1 MATDERESL
10 APGRG
15 RMSTRGAR
23 SVMLPRGDP
32 VRPFILLQL
41 SDLHFGE
48 HSRFHGEDMAE
59 LASRCATAIS
69 DARRNLGW
77 TENVELVLVTGDVAE
92 AARPLEYR
100 VALEF
105 FRALKLSLSLVPSR
119 FVFVPGNHD
128 ISWTRC
134 KQELAGI
141 DTKIEEG
148 EVKEADR
155 EKASR
160 EAMDAVKLLRFDEM
174 VAEFYGSDDAK
185 EAARA
190 GTSRASVSGTTP
202 LACGAY
208 VHDLPELWVS
218 VAALNSCEQESH
230 RGEDHGGLVSQA
242 QSQDVLDHWR
252 MAAPRDRLR
261 LVAVHHNPVAS
272 PPEDVKSWA
281 AWLRGKLADKTL
293 SQDAFDQF
301 AADVAGFPGRA
312 YLRRITEQAQV
323 SLLLHGHHHVSDSGN
338 AWTWRGA
345 SEASGS
351 TVVLSAGSWSLV
363 AEKLPAEQPVV
374 MQLVRIDP
382 QKQEASAVL
391 LRYDPGASVAGSV
404 TLGQFEIDSETRKHP
419 PLPLSVL
426 AGLREAAQTPAPQ
439 SDASEPPKVAK
450 DGLGSRVI
458 EEAVTAYR
466 ARKQNDFKEWKV
478 RGVGAGAR
486 AKSGKE
492 VRAELDK
499 MYVPLEVAQDT
510 RGRRDRGIPKM
521 RPGGGGRKTRAGDRR
536 PKVLTPEA
544 VFVREASM
552 ALIGQAGSGKTTWM
566 KWTFRRLLERPD
578 ALPFFLELRALTAGW
593 TERAADRRTID
604 AVLEDELA
612 TCRIDSPRAV
622 LRGLLAEGSKLR
634 PVLLVD
640 GWDELGELGADVRK
654 RLDEFCGQHQH
665 VLVLVSS
672 RPHGEDRPAET
683 AGFDTFQIQPLNDQ
697 SIKRLVHQF
706 HHRVHG
712 EAEQEASAAA
722 AELLARLSSV
732 PEAHALARTP
742 LLLTMLLL
750 LSREQPLPDK
760 RHRLYEACLRNL
772 LHAWLEQKK
781 GALSSRTEWRP
792 DDPEQRLR
800 VVSSVAY
807 RLQAGGARGGRS
819 AAIVAPRAKII
830 SMLPEEWSG
839 EQRGAF
845 IDWLI
850 NSAGVLIERS
860 DDTITFAHLSFQEF
874 LAAYYLFRTKEGE
887 ERNRAMVEHAV
898 HLQWQESLRQW
909 AGLLHDQDPDKLGPV
924 LADLSARPV
933 TSWLAGCILADGA
946 GRDQDVA
953 RWATGINANHVRLAQ
968 DRWLECARAW
978 AASRQEERK
987 QRVAAI
993 FATAAASATWL
1004 DSLELRTWGIRAS
1017 MSWPQPATLQELA
1030 RPSSSEAAL
1039 ARSRAALGAS
1049 WLVPGH
1055 GAGVLLRLW
1064 PSRRSRVAISLQT
1077 LVSVRG
1083 SVEALQQVASARLL
1097 IEVASQ
1103 TALEKFARKDVF
1115 RDFVRSFG
1123 QGAVRLFGRDYGA
1136 DFSRDFVQNLVLNLG
1151 WDFGLPSRLTFR
1163 RDLVGNFV
1171 RDWVSDFGQDF
1182 VGDFGQ
1188 DFVEG
1193 SIWEFV
1199 RDWAWDFGQDFVRD
1213 LGQISSID
1221 AALRRSWHLDETLFT
1236 GTWWSVFLKLELASV
1251 AGRCSV
1257 RSVLASDLL
1266 GPIAA
1271 PSSELGLFRLA
1282 CRASLRP
1289 EADASALEAALAGY
1303 SGDPLWPAL
1312 ARHLSRRSTADDRAL
1327 LEDLAR
1333 HPEKR
1338 EGVLSWCLRYYV
1350 RGDVMLQ
1357 DGTVLTIDELC
1368 HQLGIDPP
1376 PLLEDLPDEL
1386 PLPTFDAQLELAG
1399 EPPPPGRRK

>member
-1 MATDERESL
+1 
-10 APGRG
+10 
-15 RMSTRGAR
+15 
-23 SVMLPRGDP
+23 MLPRGDP

-48 HSRFHGEDMAE
+48 HSRFHGEDMAG
-59 LASRCATAIS
+59 LAKRCATAIS

-77 TENVELVLVTGDVAE
+77 MEEVELVLVTGDVAE
-92 AARPLEYR
+92 AARPPEYR
-100 VALEF
+100 AALEF
-105 FRALKLSLSLVPSR
+105 FRALKQALSLVPSR

-128 ISWTRC
+128 ISWKRC
-134 KQELAGI
+134 KQELAGV

-155 EKASR
+155 ERASR
-160 EAMDAVKLLRFDEM
+160 AAMDAVKLLRFDEM

-185 EAARA
+185 AAARA
-190 GTSRASVSGTTP
+190 GTSRASVSGATP

-242 QSQDVLDHWR
+242 QAQAVLDHWR

-272 PPEDVKSWA
+272 PPEEVKSWA
-281 AWLRGKLADKTL
+281 AWLRGQLENKTL

-301 AADVAGFPGRA
+301 AADVAGFPGRE

-345 SEASGS
+345 AEAPGT

-374 MQLVRIDP
+374 MQLVRIDQ

-404 TLGQFEIDSETRKHP
+404 MLGQFEIDSETRKHP

-458 EEAVTAYR
+458 EEAVKAYR

-478 RGVGAGAR
+478 RGVGAGYR
-486 AKSGKE
+486 AKSGKQVE
-492 VRAELDK
+492 AELDE
-499 MYVPLEVAQDT
+499 MYVPLEVALDA
-510 RGRRDRGIPKM
+510 
-521 RPGGGGRKTRAGDRR
+521 GGRWRGDHSSSPMGPERS
-536 PKVLTPEA
+536 KVLTPA
-544 VFVREASM
+544 QVFARERAM
-552 ALIGQAGSGKTTWM
+552 ALIGPAGSGKTTWM
-566 KWTFRRLLERPD
+566 KWTFRRLLEGPE

-622 LRGLLAEGSKLR
+622 LRGLLAKGATLR

-640 GWDELGELGADVRK
+640 GWDELGELGSDVRR
-654 RLDEFCGQHQH
+654 RLDEFRGEHQH
-665 VLVLVSS
+665 VLVVVSS

-697 SIKRLVHQF
+697 SIKRLVNQF

-712 EAEQEASAAA
+712 EAEPEASAAA
-722 AELLARLSSV
+722 AELLARLSLV

-800 VVSSVAY
+800 VVSSLAY
-807 RLQAGGARGGRS
+807 RLQAGGAREGRA
-819 AAIVAPRAKII
+819 AAIVAPRAKIV
-830 SMLPEEWSG
+830 SMLPEEWPR
-839 EQRGAF
+839 EQRDGF
-845 IDWLI
+845 IEWLI
-850 NSAGVLIERS
+850 NSAGVLIDRS

-887 ERNRAMVEHAV
+887 ERKRAMVEHAV
-898 HLQWQESLRQW
+898 RLQWQESLRQW

-924 LADLSARPV
+924 LAELNAQAE
-933 TSWLAGCILADGA
+933 TAWLAGAILADGA
-946 GRDQDVA
+946 GQDQDVA
-953 RWATGINANHVRLAQ
+953 MWATGVDANRM
-968 DRWLECARAW
+968 RSSWGGWLECARAW
-978 AASRQEERK
+978 AASRQEERR
-987 QRVAAI
+987 QWI
-993 FATAAASATWL
+993 TASLANMVTSATWL
-1004 DSLELRTWGIRAS
+1004 DAVQMEEWGSTAGIAWELPEVLR
-1017 MSWPQPATLQELA
+1017 ELA
-1030 RPSSSEAAL
+1030 RPWASEPAL
-1039 ARSRAALGAS
+1039 ARSRATLGAS
-1049 WLVPGH
+1049 WLVPRH

-1064 PSRRSRVAISLQT
+1064 PSRRSQVAISLQT
-1077 LVSVRG
+1077 LVSVG
-1083 SVEALQQVASARLL
+1083 GDMVALRQVASSRLAGDDAA
-1097 IEVASQ
+1097 ASPDVLA
-1103 TALEKFARKDVF
+1103 TAISEDLS
-1115 RDFVRSFG
+1115 RDFVR
-1123 QGAVRLFGRDYGA
+1123 AFGRDSFRDIDGSLVRAFGRGGA
-1136 DFSRDFVQNLVLNLG
+1136 RAFVRDVGRAFVRTFGQYVGRYVGRAFVRDVGWDFVRALGREVGRDLGRYAGWDFVRTLGRKVGRDLVRDFVL
-1151 WDFGLPSRLTFR
+1151 
-1163 RDLVGNFV
+1163 
-1171 RDWVSDFGQDF
+1171 DFGQT
-1182 VGDFGQ
+1182 FGRASSMGAALQ
-1188 DFVEG
+1188 RSWRLDEAVVTEPWWPAFVE
-1193 SIWEFV
+1193 
-1199 RDWAWDFGQDFVRD
+1199 
-1213 LGQISSID
+1213 
-1221 AALRRSWHLDETLFT
+1221 
-1236 GTWWSVFLKLELASV
+1236 LELASV
-1251 AGRCSV
+1251 AGRSSV

-1266 GPIAA
+1266 GPIES

-1282 CRASLRP
+1282 CRASLHP
-1289 EADASALEAALAGY
+1289 EADASALEQALADY

-1376 PLLEDLPDEL
+1376 PLLEDLPGEL

-1399 EPPPPGRRK
+1399 EKPPAGRSERGSARGA